1 MRQEVVLIKLGGSVI
16 THKEKP
22 MSVNNISID
31 RILKALASVKVPII
45 LIHGG
50 GSFGHYWSTKYNM
63 HSKPEK
69 YSSEGIAIVHES
81 MISLNHIIVKSMLKL
96 KMKPYAVPPFSIIL
110 DKKPLGKKIFEL
122 TSMTRDKITPVTYGD
137 IVYRTPHKY
146 SILSGDELMSMISSV
161 IKPTKVIFAVNV
173 NGIYKDPYGDEV
185 IPLIEEKSSV
195 NFSDV
200 KFDVTGGMKRKF
212 REALK
217 ISLTG
222 IDVHFVNGLKPE
234 RILKALGNKK
244 TEGTV
249 IKGKRSSTRNA

>member
-22 MSVNNISID
+22 MIVNNVAID
-31 RILKALASVKVPII
+31 KIIKALASVNVPII
-45 LIHGG
+45 MIHGG
-50 GSFGHYWSTKYNM
+50 GSFGHYWSTKYDM

-96 KMKPYAVPPFSIIL
+96 KMKPYAIPPISIIQ

-122 TSMTRDKITPVTYGD
+122 DSMTRDMITPVTYGD

-146 SILSGDELMSMISSV
+146 SILSGDELMSIISSV
-161 IKPTKVIFAVNV
+161 LMPRKVIFAVNV
-173 NGIYKDPYGDEV
+173 DGIYKDPSGNEV
-185 IPLIEEKSSV
+185 IPLIDGKSSV

-217 ISLTG
+217 ISLKG
-222 IDVHFVNGLKPE
+222 IDVHIINGLKPE
-234 RILKALGNKK
+234 RVLKTLGNKK

>member
-1 MRQEVVLIKLGGSVI
+1 MLQEVVLIKLGGSVI

-22 MSVNNISID
+22 MSVNNIAID

-50 GSFGHYWSTKYNM
+50 GSFGHYWSTKYDM

-110 DKKPLGKKIFEL
+110 DKKPLRKKIFEL
-122 TSMTRDKITPVTYGD
+122 TSMTSDKITPVTYGD
-137 IVYRTPHKY
+137 IVYRTSHKY
-146 SILSGDELMSMISSV
+146 SILSGDELMGIIASV
-161 IKPTKVIFAVNV
+161 IKPRKVIFAVNV
-173 NGIYKDPYGDEV
+173 NGIYKDPYADEV
-185 IPLIEEKSSV
+185 IPLIEEKSTV

-217 ISLTG
+217 ISLSG

-234 RILKALGNKK
+234 RILKVLGNKK